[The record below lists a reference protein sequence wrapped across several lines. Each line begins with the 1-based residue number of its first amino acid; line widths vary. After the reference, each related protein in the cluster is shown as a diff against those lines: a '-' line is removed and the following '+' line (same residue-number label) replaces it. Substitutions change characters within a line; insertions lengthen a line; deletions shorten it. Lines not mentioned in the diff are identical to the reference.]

1 MRIFS
6 GVYLGAMVAFEL
18 AALAQS
24 ESPST
29 IWSEAFH
36 KADQLLASRDYAG
49 SRDALEAALRTS
61 PPSDANGREVALALL
76 RIGSLDLDLG
86 AFREAEKAYLRAL
99 PFWDKPNPPKLDR
112 SLALMGLQM
121 VYTRTG
127 ELTKAERFARQALQV
142 REEALGPDNIELGG
156 PLQNLAAVY
165 QTEHR
170 YSQARDLFGQA
181 IQLFERAGA
190 NQSRGLAAARG
201 NLAMLLADSGDFDGA
216 IREAKAAVSIWQ
228 TAEDRYGPRLAIAL
242 NVLADTE
249 CRAKRWAEAEEPIR
263 QAQEMTV
270 RIFGNQH
277 PLLAPILRTYADVLA
292 HTGHKREA
300 KEMIRNAD
308 EIDHESS
315 LTNLTG
321 YTIDAETYRS
331 K

>member
-6 GVYLGAMVAFEL
+6 GVRLGAVVAFEL

-24 ESPST
+24 DSPNEV
-29 IWSEAFH
+29 WRGAFQ
-36 KADQLLASRDYAG
+36 KANQLLATRDYVG
-49 SRDALEAALRTS
+49 SRDALAAALKTAPS
-61 PPSDANGREVALALL
+61 SDANSADAALALL

-86 AFREAEKAYLRAL
+86 AFREAEKAYLSAL
-99 PFWDKPNPPKLDR
+99 PLWDKPNPPKLDR

-127 ELTKAERFARQALQV
+127 ELTKAERFGRQALLI
-142 REEALGPDNIELGG
+142 REETLGPDNLELGA

-170 YSQARDLFGQA
+170 YSEARDLFGQA
-181 IQLFERAGA
+181 IQIFERAGA

-216 IREAKAAVSIWQ
+216 IREAQASVSIWRTTEEQ
-228 TAEDRYGPRLAIAL
+228 YGPQLAIAL

-249 CRAKRWAEAEEPIR
+249 CRAKRWKEAEEPIR
-263 QAQEMTV
+263 QAQEITV
-270 RIFGNQH
+270 RLFGNRH
-277 PLLAPILRTYADVLA
+277 PLLAPVLRTYADVLE

-300 KEMIRNAD
+300 KEMIRNAG

-315 LTNLTG
+315 LANRTG
-321 YTIDAETYRS
+321 YTVDAEIYRNR
-331 K
+331 